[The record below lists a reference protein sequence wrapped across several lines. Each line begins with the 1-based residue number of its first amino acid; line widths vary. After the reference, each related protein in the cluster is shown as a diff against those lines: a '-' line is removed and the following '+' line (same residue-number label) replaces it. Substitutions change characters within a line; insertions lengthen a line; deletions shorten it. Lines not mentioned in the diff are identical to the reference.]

1 MPNPPT
7 RPLERGLLFTSGDI
21 LLLGI
26 SDDAAVQLRDGRILR
41 GLNGC
46 RFDPHHFRLPDY
58 IDGLWRGTAARN
70 IPPGAMCAIGGNY
83 FWKLQDNQH
92 GLTPSLTTTYFVEQ
106 TGTIMSFD
114 ESLVIRTSAW
124 RLVRQHG

>member
-1 MPNPPT
+1 MPNPLT

-26 SDDAAVQLRDGRILR
+26 SEDSAVTLQSGLILR
-41 GLNGC
+41 GLDGC
-46 RFDPHHFRLPDY
+46 RFDLHHFRFPDY
-58 IDGLWRGTAARN
+58 MDGPWRETLVRDT
-70 IPPGAMCAIGGNY
+70 PPGAICAIGGDY
-83 FWKLQDNQH
+83 FWKLQDNQRELLSRE
-92 GLTPSLTTTYFVEQ
+92 GTAYFVGA
-106 TGTIMSFD
+106 TGSITPFD